1 MKNNRGITLTSVI
14 IYVIGLIVVVGT
26 ISTITTYFY
35 KNIKVDEI
43 NDDSNTQ
50 YTQFS
55 SVFLKEINKEGN
67 YVVEA
72 NTEKDENNNITS
84 SYIIFGTGNQYTFLS
99 SNHSIYKNKVKIC
112 ENIEN
117 CEFSSSLA
125 DAQYSITVN
134 LKTNSIDLTGDNAI
148 TYTLKQS

>member
-67 YVVEA
+67 YVVETK
-72 NTEKDENNNITS
+72 TEKDENNNITS

-125 DAQYSITVN
+125 DAIYFS
-134 LKTNSIDLTGDNAI
+134 K
-148 TYTLKQS
+148 

>member
-67 YVVEA
+67 YVVETK
-72 NTEKDENNNITS
+72 TEKDENNNITS

>member
-67 YVVEA
+67 YVVETK
-72 NTEKDENNNITS
+72 TEKDENNNITTKR
-84 SYIIFGTGNQYTFLS
+84 I
-99 SNHSIYKNKVKIC
+99 
-112 ENIEN
+112 
-117 CEFSSSLA
+117 
-125 DAQYSITVN
+125 
-134 LKTNSIDLTGDNAI
+134 
-148 TYTLKQS
+148 

>member
-43 NDDSNTQ
+43 NDNSNTQ

-72 NTEKDENNNITS
+72 KTEKDENNNITS

-117 CEFSSSLA
+117 CEFLSSLA

-148 TYTLKQS
+148 TYTLKQT